1 MQLAGA
7 VTDLIDL
14 QGSSVILALEDGWD
28 LTAQVSSLAQLCL
41 DPYYRTIQVRTEQ
54 VGEWDGMQKVTVK
67 TFGRGGGIIL
77 NKATFLDTIYLNSS
91 FYKMFRKLKTF
102 YITMLGR
109 FTSKF
114 VSPVHCTIYNV
125 HSVQLYK
132 SSMGKC

>member
-54 VGEWDGMQKVTVK
+54 VGERDGMQKFTVK
-67 TFGRGGGIIL
+67 TFGRGGGLIIL
-77 NKATFLDTIYLNSS
+77 FKATFQNTIS
-91 FYKMFRKLKTF
+91 FL
-102 YITMLGR
+102 
-109 FTSKF
+109 
-114 VSPVHCTIYNV
+114 
-125 HSVQLYK
+125 
-132 SSMGKC
+132 